1 MGGLQSSGWY
11 RPRVKILAA
20 ITAAPGA
27 NITSTTPP
35 NTHHATH
42 TKQEAKG
49 PAPAARGLGLESAR
63 ASRAFATIA
72 VLDVHALWRTST
84 RCSVFTRPL
93 GDWRTAG
100 HQAAASSL
108 LAVSSFDGCAV
119 SATHRPLAPMRYEC
133 S

>member
-1 MGGLQSSGWY
+1 MRTFGSYSHD
-11 RPRVKILAA
+11 
-20 ITAAPGA
+20 
-27 NITSTTPP
+27 
-35 NTHHATH
+35 THNSIR
-42 TKQEAKG
+42 QEAKG

-63 ASRAFATIA
+63 AGRAFATIA
-72 VLDVHALWRTST
+72 VLDVHALWRAST

-119 SATHRPLAPMRYEC
+119 CDPPAAGTNDTSARDV
-133 S
+133 